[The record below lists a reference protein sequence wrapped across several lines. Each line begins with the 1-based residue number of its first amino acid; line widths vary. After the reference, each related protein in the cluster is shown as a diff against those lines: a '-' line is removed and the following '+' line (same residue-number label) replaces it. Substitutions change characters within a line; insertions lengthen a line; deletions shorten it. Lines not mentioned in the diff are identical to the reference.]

1 VSRVYFVGKKSRQL
15 VAREHTAATAAA
27 AAAAA
32 WGCTS
37 SVSATRVTSR
47 FASLAI
53 ILFAA

>member
-1 VSRVYFVGKKSRQL
+1 MSRVYFVAKKSRQL
-15 VAREHTAATAAA
+15 VAREHTAATA

>member
-1 VSRVYFVGKKSRQL
+1 MSRVYFVGKKSRQL
-15 VAREHTAATAAA
+15 VAREHTAAA

-47 FASLAI
+47 FASLAV

>member
-15 VAREHTAATAAA
+15 VAREHT

>member
-1 VSRVYFVGKKSRQL
+1 MSRVYFVGKKSRQL
-15 VAREHTAATAAA
+15 VAREHTAA